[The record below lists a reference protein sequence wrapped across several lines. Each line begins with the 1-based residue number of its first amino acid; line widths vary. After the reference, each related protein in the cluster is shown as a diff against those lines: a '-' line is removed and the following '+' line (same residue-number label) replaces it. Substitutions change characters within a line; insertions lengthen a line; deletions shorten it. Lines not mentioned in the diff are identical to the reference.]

1 MSPKSRFTIKG
12 VHLLCGAVAAGAAFL
27 GLGASA
33 VRAAPRVMPA
43 EIMRTPPAAVKY
55 QPLDPADKDG
65 KGPQVAIVFGDM
77 KKKAPV
83 GFLFKVPPG
92 FRPGP
97 HTHTQD
103 YWSVVLEGTVHDF
116 VPGAD
121 EGQPIGPGGF
131 WFQAGRAAHDNH
143 CASDVPCV
151 IFIYS
156 PVGYDYLPLKG
167 AAAGRRPPRMTRASS
182 APR

>member
-1 MSPKSRFTIKG
+1 MSTMHTSIVTMS
-12 VHLLCGAVAAGAAFL
+12 LSALVAFGSLTPAA
-27 GLGASA
+27 
-33 VRAAPRVMPA
+33 AAPGGPA
-43 EIMRTPPAAVKY
+43 LDILRTPAGEVKY
-55 QPLDPADKDG
+55 RPLDPSDKDG
-65 KGPQVAIVFGDM
+65 KGPQISIVFGDM

-97 HTHTQD
+97 HTHSQD

-121 EGQPIGPGGF
+121 EGKGIGPGGF
-131 WFQAGRAAHDNH
+131 WFQAGRSAHDNH

-156 PVGYDYLPLKG
+156 PVGYDYLPSRPAPVAHRS
-167 AAAGRRPPRMTRASS
+167 AAP
-182 APR
+182 